1 MKTTLKL
8 ALFLGISSACQ
19 GCLTDPDLKVAYEG
33 YAPEVLNDGWTV
45 STPEAEGMD
54 GPALERVFQ
63 DLFREDRYPTVR
75 ALLVVRH
82 GKLVAE
88 GYARDPLDRSQ
99 IHNVQSVAK
108 SVTSLLAGI
117 ALDEGALPS
126 VDEPLYELM
135 PQHFDGEARKRSMT
149 LRHALTQQ
157 TGLDFDNQADTGPF
171 MYSKGSSLANV
182 LHRPLVFD
190 PGTGFYY
197 SDGNPQLVSGAI
209 QIGTGK
215 SMEAF
220 AAGRLF
226 GPLGI
231 EHWRWEHH
239 ADGVT
244 FGANGLWL
252 RPRDMAKIGQLAL
265 DLGTWRGRRIVS
277 EEWIRKSTSIHAN
290 GDYGFYW
297 WVYQDGALI
306 AARGAGGQ
314 AIVVAPE
321 LDLVV
326 VETSDPGAHSWELTP
341 EFPDLLNGVLRAVR

>member
-1 MKTTLKL
+1 MNRTLKL
-8 ALFLGISSACQ
+8 ALLLGMSSMCHA
-19 GCLTDPDLKVAYEG
+19 CLTDPDLKVGYEG
-33 YAPEVLNDGWTV
+33 YEPETLNDGWEI
-45 STPEAEGMD
+45 STPEAEDMD
-54 GPALERVFQ
+54 REALERVFR

-82 GKLVAE
+82 GRLVAE
-88 GYARDPLDRSQ
+88 AYARDPGDRDR

-108 SVTSLLAGI
+108 TVTSLLAGI
-117 ALDEGALPS
+117 ALDEGLLPS
-126 VDEPLYELM
+126 VDEPLYGLM
-135 PQHFDGEARKRSMT
+135 PQHFDGDPRKRSLT

-157 TGLDFDNQADTGPF
+157 TGLDFYNPEDTGPF

-190 PGTGFYY
+190 PGTDFYY

-209 QIGTGK
+209 QIGSGM

-220 AAGRLF
+220 AAQRLF
-226 GPLGI
+226 RPLGI
-231 EHWRWEHH
+231 ERWRWEHH
-239 ADGVT
+239 SDGVT

-252 RPRDMAKIGQLAL
+252 RPRDMARIGQLAL
-265 DLGTWRGRRIVS
+265 EGGMWRGRRIVS
-277 EEWIRKSTSIHAN
+277 SAWLEESTRIHAD

-297 WVYQDGALI
+297 WVYQEGRLI

-314 AIVVAPE
+314 AIVIAPE

-341 EFPDLLNGVLRAVR
+341 EFPDLLNGVLQAVR

>member
-1 MKTTLKL
+1 MKKTANL
-8 ALFLGISSACQ
+8 ALAAMMSAGLA
-19 GCLTDPDLKVAYEG
+19 GCLTDPELKVAYEG
-33 YAPEVLNDGWTV
+33 YEPEVLNDGWET
-45 STPEAEGMD
+45 STPEAADMD
-54 GPALERVFQ
+54 GEALERVFR
-63 DLFREDRYPTVR
+63 DLFREDRHATVR

-88 GYARDPLDRSQ
+88 GYARDPLDRNR

-108 SVTSLLAGI
+108 TVTSLLAGI
-117 ALDEGALPS
+117 ALDEGVLPS
-126 VDEPLYELM
+126 LDEPLYALM
-135 PQHFDGEARKRSMT
+135 PRYFDDDPRKRGLT

-157 TGLDFDNQADTGPF
+157 TGLDFYNPEDTGPF
-171 MYSKGSSLANV
+171 MYSRGSSLANV
-182 LHRPLVFD
+182 LHRPLAFD
-190 PGTGFYY
+190 PGTDFYY

-209 QIGTGK
+209 QIASGM

-220 AAGRLF
+220 AARRLF
-226 GPLGI
+226 APLGI
-231 EHWRWEHH
+231 DHWRWEHH

-252 RPRDMAKIGQLAL
+252 RPRDMARIGQLAL
-265 DLGTWRGRRIVS
+265 DRGIWRGERVVS
-277 EEWIRKSTSIHAN
+277 EDWIRESTRIHAD

-297 WVYQDGALI
+297 WVYQGGRLI

-341 EFPDLLNGVLRAVR
+341 EFPDLLNGVLQAVR